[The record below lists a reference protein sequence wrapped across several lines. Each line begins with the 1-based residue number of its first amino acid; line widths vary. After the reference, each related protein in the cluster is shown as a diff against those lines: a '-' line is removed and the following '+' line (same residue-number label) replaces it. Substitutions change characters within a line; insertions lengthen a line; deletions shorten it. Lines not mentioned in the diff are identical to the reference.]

1 MPAGEARGT
10 RIEWGMPPRPPFR
23 LTLIE
28 VLILIVI
35 ALTLA
40 TIAIPRI
47 VSRRHPPAPAANETR
62 APEGARGTVR

>member
-1 MPAGEARGT
+1 
-10 RIEWGMPPRPPFR
+10 MPPRPPFR

-28 VLILIVI
+28 MLILIVI

-47 VSRRHPPAPAANETR
+47 MSRRHPPALPNEKR
-62 APEGARGTVR
+62 APVGARDSVR

>member
-1 MPAGEARGT
+1 
-10 RIEWGMPPRPPFR
+10 MPPRPLR

-40 TIAIPRI
+40 TLAIPPI
-47 VSRRHPPAPAANETR
+47 LSRRHPPAPPPTHPPAPAA
-62 APEGARGTVR
+62 ARGAGR

>member
-1 MPAGEARGT
+1 M
-10 RIEWGMPPRPPFR
+10 PRPPFR

-47 VSRRHPPAPAANETR
+47 VSRRHPAAPANETR
-62 APEGARGTVR
+62 APEGARDTTR

>member
-1 MPAGEARGT
+1 
-10 RIEWGMPPRPPFR
+10 MPPRPFR

-40 TIAIPRI
+40 TLAIPRFWWG
-47 VSRRHPPAPAANETR
+47 VLPAAPA
-62 APEGARGTVR
+62 

>member
-1 MPAGEARGT
+1 
-10 RIEWGMPPRPPFR
+10 MPPRPFR

-28 VLILIVI
+28 ILILIVI

-47 VSRRHPPAPAANETR
+47 MSRRHPAAPAANEPR
-62 APEGARGTVR
+62 APEGARGAGR

>member
-1 MPAGEARGT
+1 
-10 RIEWGMPPRPPFR
+10 MPPRPFR

-40 TIAIPRI
+40 TSALPRI
-47 VSRRHPPAPAANETR
+47 LARRHPPPPAETEPR
-62 APEGARGTVR
+62 PPEGARGAGR